1 MNCFTAELDDIFLK
15 RAASAPQSIEEMFK
29 KLNGKHIVLYGAGA
43 FGSENCELFNKYG
56 IIPEMFLDKNA
67 REGAKKMGIPVLR
80 PDDKSLPES
89 FRRNCIVYISIVVPK
104 KIMTAIKQDL
114 ANWGYSNCEEVQKI
128 TARKVK
134 FDGVNEENPND
145 EYFKNNK
152 EKIYRALE
160 LMNDEESHITYIS
173 CVRAHLL
180 RDYGCCHET
189 DFAVQYFDAGVP
201 YSKGLSHFVD
211 CGAYTG
217 DSLETALKFSDIELY
232 VGFEPITS
240 NFSALSDTVDKLHA
254 RVKNAFLFPCGVAEK
269 TGSASFSVSASS
281 SAITDKPE
289 GVTLPLI
296 CLDDALKNIPVTFLK
311 MDIEGAEPDALK
323 GAKTLI
329 TTQKPELAISV
340 YHAVN
345 HFWDIPNLLFDL
357 NPDYKFYLRTHT
369 SATLESVL
377 YATLE

>member
-1 MNCFTAELDDIFLK
+1 MNCFTAELDEIFVK
-15 RAASAPQSIEEMFK
+15 RATSAPQGIEETFK
-29 KLNGKHIVLYGAGA
+29 KLSNKHIVLYGAGA
-43 FGSENCELFNKYG
+43 FGSENCELFRKYG

-67 REGAKKMGIPVLR
+67 REGDKKMGIPVLR

-89 FRRNCIVYISIVVPK
+89 FRRNCLVYISIVVPQ
-104 KIMTAIKQDL
+104 KIMTTIKKDL
-114 ANWGYSNCEEVQKI
+114 ADWGYSNCEEVQKI

-134 FDGVNEENPND
+134 FDGINEENPND

-160 LMNDEESHITYIS
+160 LMNDDESRTTYIS
-173 CVRAHLL
+173 CVRAHIL
-180 RDYGCCHET
+180 RNYSCCHET
-189 DFAVQYFDAGVP
+189 DFTVQYFDAGVP
-201 YSKGLSHFVD
+201 YSKEFSHFVD

-240 NFSALSDTVDKLHA
+240 NFSALSKTADKLRTH
-254 RVKNAFLFPCGVAEK
+254 VKNAFLFPCGVAAE
-269 TGSASFSVSASS
+269 TGSARFSISASS
-281 SAITDKPE
+281 SAITDRDE

-296 CLDDALKNIPVTFLK
+296 RLDDAIKNIPVTFLK

-323 GAKTLI
+323 GARNLI
-329 TTQKPELAISV
+329 TTQKPDLAISV
-340 YHAVN
+340 YHSVN
-345 HFWDIPNLLFDL
+345 HFWDIPNLIFDF

-369 SATLESVL
+369 PATLESVL
-377 YATLE
+377 YAL

>member
-1 MNCFTAELDDIFLK
+1 MNHFTAELDDIFVK
-15 RAASAPQSIEEMFK
+15 RAASAPQGIEETIK
-29 KLNGKHIVLYGAGA
+29 KLTDKHIVLYGAGA
-43 FGSENCELFNKYG
+43 FGSENFELFKKYG
-56 IIPEMFLDKNA
+56 IVPEMFLDKNA
-67 REGAKKMGIPVLR
+67 RDGAEKMGIPVLR
-80 PDDKSLPES
+80 PDDKSLSES

-114 ANWGYSNCEEVQKI
+114 ANWGYSNCEEVQKT

-134 FDGVNEENPND
+134 YDGVNEENPND

-160 LMNDEESHITYIS
+160 LMNDDESRATYIS
-173 CVRAHLL
+173 CVRSHIL
-180 RDYGCCHET
+180 RNYSSCHET

-201 YSKGLSHFVD
+201 YSKGFSHFVD

-240 NFSALSDTVDKLHA
+240 NFSALSDTVDKLHT

-281 SAITDKPE
+281 SAITDKAE
-289 GVTLPLI
+289 GITLPLI
-296 CLDDALKNIPVTFLK
+296 RLDDALKNIPVTFLK
-311 MDIEGAEPDALK
+311 MDIEGSEPDALK
-323 GAKTLI
+323 GARNLI
-329 TTQKPELAISV
+329 TTQKPDLAISV
-340 YHAVN
+340 YHSVN
-345 HFWDIPNLLFDL
+345 HFWDIPNLLFDI
-357 NPDYKFYLRTHT
+357 NPGYKFYLRSHT
-369 SATLESVL
+369 PATLESVL
-377 YATLE
+377 YAL